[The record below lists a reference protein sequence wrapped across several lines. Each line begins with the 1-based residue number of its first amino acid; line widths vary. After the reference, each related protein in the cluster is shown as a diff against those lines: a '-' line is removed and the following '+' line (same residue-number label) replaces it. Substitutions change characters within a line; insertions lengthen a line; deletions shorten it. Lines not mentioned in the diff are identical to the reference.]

1 VPAVAI
7 PITEGV
13 DVSGWIRIAIAA
25 PGRVIVRVAVTVA
38 AVPAV
43 GGIRVPTVIRVILGL
58 GRRDRAGQGEDPGGS
73 ERQGED
79 WAPEPTG
86 YARSRHGGLHS
97 AEGDAILLYG
107 GGEFLSLSARVFA
120 PKF

>member
-1 VPAVAI
+1 MTTLTRRRSPDAREECWQI
-7 PITEGV
+7 CYG
-13 DVSGWIRIAIAA
+13 D
-25 PGRVIVRVAVTVA
+25 VRVGTIAKRI
-38 AVPAV
+38 
-43 GGIRVPTVIRVILGL
+43 GIP
-58 GRRDRAGQGEDPGGS
+58 RDQAPWGWTCGFYPGSHPGGG
-73 ERQGED
+73 ERQCED